1 MLIDGKQAEIPPTS
15 SPIGYSIDSAGGL
28 TELDEAERPTCT

>member
-1 MLIDGKQAEIPPTS
+1 MLIDGREAEIPATS
-15 SPIGYSIDSAGGL
+15 SPIGYSIDPSGSL